1 MCLCVKSQAALLE
14 MMMANE
20 IKDEPADNTGLNW
33 EQEVR
38 DLVRL
43 ETICNRQAA
52 ADKVRFKRI
61 ILKNHL
67 TTKEHLLK
75 LIRVKNWTLS
85 TTSSLISSK
94 TPLPRMNPST
104 PPAHTQPHATPPC
117 CGASSTMEPLQRPF
131 SSAPLYLSVFVTIIT
146 TQHLQQ
152 LLSQ

>member
-1 MCLCVKSQAALLE
+1 MCLCVKPQAALLE

-20 IKDEPADNTGLNW
+20 IKDEPTDNTGLNW

-52 ADKVRFKRI
+52 ADKVRFKRTTI
-61 ILKNHL
+61 L
-67 TTKEHLLK
+67 TTKEHILK
-75 LIRVKNWTLS
+75 LIRVKNWTLF

-94 TPLPRMNPST
+94 TPPPRMNPST
-104 PPAHTQPHATPPC
+104 PPAHTQPRATPPC
-117 CGASSTMEPLQRPF
+117 CSASSAMEPRQRPF
-131 SSAPLYLSVFVTIIT
+131 FSALLCLSVFVTIIT

-152 LLSQ
+152 LLNQ